1 MKEENLV
8 GCAKSMVDFMGNKY
22 GYNCLGCEIAN
33 KKITPPGGIVYEDE
47 SFVLA
52 GDPEVPLNGF
62 LIVNTKRHI
71 KSLIEMTQ
79 KERYLFIDL
88 TNKAI
93 NVLKELDL
101 AKEVVLVQEERSSH
115 FHLWIFP
122 QQDWMIE
129 KFGKGVSHL
138 RNICSY
144 LVDNATEEDKKTVLA
159 TIEKIKEKF

>member
-1 MKEENLV
+1 MKEENLI
-8 GCAKSMVDFMGNKY
+8 GCARHMVDFLGNEY
-22 GYNCLGCEIAN
+22 DYNCLGCEIAN
-33 KKITPPGGIVYEDE
+33 KKITPPGGIIYEND

-52 GDPEVPLNGF
+52 GDPEVPLSGF
-62 LIVNTKRHI
+62 LIVNSKKHI
-71 KSLIEMTQ
+71 KSLTEMTQ

-93 NVLKELDL
+93 NVLKELGL
-101 AKEVVLVQEERSSH
+101 AKEVTLVQEERSSH

-122 QQDWMIE
+122 QQDWMLE

-144 LVDNATEEDKKTVLA
+144 LSENASQEDRKRVVE
-159 TIEKIKEKF
+159 TIKKIKEKF